1 MEFAFTT
8 EQSLLQDTA
17 RGFFEKAGGS
27 ARIRSVS
34 DGAAGY
40 LPEIWREMST
50 TLGWGGLLV
59 PERLGGLGLGMV
71 ELAIIEEQIGAA
83 LYPSPFFATIALAL
97 PAILAAGDE
106 AQQRALIPAIMAGE
120 RTASLAFTGRAGVPG
135 AIDAVLERRDG
146 GLCLSGEAGFVPYGH
161 AVDWLV
167 VAARTGD
174 RDGGISLA
182 LVPRRSPG
190 IVAERATYLD
200 PTQAIARIT
209 FDGVVVPDDAVLG
222 GLGIGGAALQRVL
235 DRAAIAL
242 AAEQVGGAETCL
254 ALSLDHARQ
263 RVAFGRPIG
272 GFQAIKHMLADMVVR
287 IESARSAVYYAAC
300 VADEEPGEAGLAE
313 AASMVA
319 VHCSDA
325 FYRTAADAIQVHGGM
340 GFAWEHDAHLYF
352 KRARCGQSMFG
363 DPAFHC
369 ERMARAM
376 GLA

>member
-17 RGFFEKAGGS
+17 RDFFEKAGGS
-27 ARIRSVS
+27 ANIRRVS
-34 DGAAGY
+34 DSAAGY
-40 LPEIWREMST
+40 LPEVWRELT
-50 TLGWGGLLV
+50 ATLGWGGLLV

-106 AQQRALIPAIMAGE
+106 RQQRSLIPAIMAGE
-120 RTASLAFTGRAGVPG
+120 QTASLAFAGRAGVPG
-135 AIDAVLERRDG
+135 AIDAVIERRDG
-146 GLCLSGEAGFVPYGH
+146 GLRLSGEAGFVPYGY

-174 RDGGISLA
+174 REGGISLV
-182 LVPRRSPG
+182 LLPRESHG
-190 IVAERATYLD
+190 VVAERMTYLD
-200 PTQAIARIT
+200 PSQTVARIR
-209 FDGVVVPDDAVLG
+209 FDAVAVPDDAVLG
-222 GLGIGGAALQRVL
+222 GLGNGDAALQRVL
-235 DRAAIAL
+235 DRATIAL
-242 AAEQVGGAETCL
+242 AAEQVGGAEKCL

-300 VADEEPGEAGLAE
+300 VADEEPGEAALAE
-313 AASMVA
+313 AASMAA
-319 VHCSDA
+319 VHCADA

-340 GFAWEHDAHLYF
+340 GFTWEHDAHLYF